1 MNSAEPVARL
11 ASIRIY
17 PVKSLGGIE
26 VESAVV
32 EGPGLRDDRRW
43 MVVDPDGL
51 FLTRREVPA
60 MFGVSVKPEGEGFR
74 LAAGGRGSAWIPRVA
89 APGESAPVRVWKDEV
104 VAVSGPSEA
113 DAWVSE
119 ALGRRCRL
127 VHLPSVSRRAVDPRY
142 GQPGDTVSFADGY
155 PLLLASASSLADVE
169 RRVGRT
175 LSMDRFRPNLV
186 VDGSPAFAE
195 DDWRRLSVGAVRF
208 DGVKPCKRCVVV
220 DTDPVDGRRSD
231 GVLRALAAFR
241 RWGGGVRFGVN
252 LVPRGP
258 GEVRVGD
265 DVVIR

>member
-1 MNSAEPVARL
+1 MNSEGPIARL
-11 ASIRIY
+11 VSIRIY

-60 MFGVSVKPEGEGFR
+60 MFGVSVEPEGEGFR
-74 LAAGGRGSAWIPRVA
+74 LAAGGRGSAWIPCEA
-89 APGESAPVRVWKDEV
+89 APGEEVRVRIWKDEV
-104 VAVSGPSEA
+104 VAVGGPSEV

-127 VHLPSVSRRAVDPRY
+127 VHLPSVARRAVDSRY

-155 PLLLASASSLADVE
+155 PLLLASESSLADVE
-169 RRVGRT
+169 RRVGRP

-186 VDGSPAFAE
+186 VKGAPPFAE
-195 DDWRRLSVGAVRF
+195 DAWDRLSVGVVPF

-231 GVLRALAAFR
+231 GVLRALADFR
-241 RWGGGVRFGVN
+241 RWDGGVRFGVN
-252 LVPRGP
+252 LVPRGR
-258 GEVRVGD
+258 GEVRAGD
-265 DVVIR
+265 DVFLR